1 MIVARAFYFVFF
13 GAVACLVPFLT
24 LHYQG
29 LGLSG
34 REIGFLT
41 GIVPLI
47 TMFSASIWSMLSDAS
62 GKHRPLFLA
71 AITGTWLSVVL
82 MSQAST
88 FLVLIP
94 IVAVYA
100 FFIAPI
106 IPLVDNA
113 VMAMLG
119 AGSAEYG
126 RQRVW
131 GSYGWGIAGV
141 IIGLIIQRSG
151 LQWAFIG
158 YLALWLV
165 LLVVGARLPMDVSS
179 AGSRFWQELR
189 TLLANRN
196 WILFLAVALFEG
208 LSLGIFLNFLFL
220 YLDEVGTSRTIMGLT
235 LMMAT
240 ISEIPI
246 FLYSR
251 RLLARW
257 DAQFLLALSMV
268 FTVVR
273 ALAYVNMTAPWQ
285 VLLISLLHGP
295 TFALMWTSGV
305 AYANAMAPPGLGAT
319 AQGVFAG
326 TVMGLGSALG
336 AFTGGFFYDAYGAV
350 SAFRWAGIVSLLA
363 LILFTWVNRKSFV
376 RQLQVVRK

>member
-1 MIVARAFYFVFF
+1 
-13 GAVACLVPFLT
+13 
-24 LHYQG
+24 
-29 LGLSG
+29 
-34 REIGFLT
+34 
-41 GIVPLI
+41 
-47 TMFSASIWSMLSDAS
+47 
-62 GKHRPLFLA
+62 
-71 AITGTWLSVVL
+71 
-82 MSQAST
+82 
-88 FLVLIP
+88 
-94 IVAVYA
+94 
-100 FFIAPI
+100 
-106 IPLVDNA
+106 
-113 VMAMLG
+113 
-119 AGSAEYG
+119 
-126 RQRVW
+126 
-131 GSYGWGIAGV
+131 
-141 IIGLIIQRSG
+141 
-151 LQWAFIG
+151 
-158 YLALWLV
+158 
-165 LLVVGARLPMDVSS
+165 
-179 AGSRFWQELR
+179 
-189 TLLANRN
+189 
-196 WILFLAVALFEG
+196 
-208 LSLGIFLNFLFL
+208 
-220 YLDEVGTSRTIMGLT
+220 MGLT
-235 LMMAT
+235 LLMAT

-336 AFTGGFFYDAYGAV
+336 AFTGGLFYDAYGAV

-376 RQLQVVRK
+376 RQLQVVSK